1 MKKLILPLLVL
12 FILASCSSDDDN
24 ATQQVIEPLVITK
37 ADYETNYSPGGDLFT
52 LFATDPANVSIPIPG
67 EDQIWDF
74 SELDELASG
83 VFGGSDFIVP
93 SDPAFPTATYAEEI
107 SGFYFISGVESND
120 YDGFRFYEL
129 NDNGLFGLGLAQN
142 QPAVLNVE
150 AIGAV
155 INYEAQTR
163 PYTGTP
169 KLPNVLLPVE
179 FGDTSTTTNGIEDT
193 SSFTVNAPAFGL
205 NNTPGQTVNTYD
217 VTQEVIASGTANFKG
232 IGEKRVLVTKSVT
245 TTTINYFLGGA
256 PAPAALLSTLGV
268 TDGAT
273 STETTYRFI
282 AEDLGSGGFI
292 DVDESGTITGARF
305 RKQ

>member
-1 MKKLILPLLVL
+1 MKKLILPLLAL
-12 FILASCSSDDDN
+12 IILSSCSSDDDN
-24 ATQQVIEPLVITK
+24 APQVIEPLVITK
-37 ADYETNYSPGGDLFT
+37 ADCETHYSPGGEAFT
-52 LFATDPANVSIPIPG
+52 VFATSASNVTIPVPG
-67 EDQIWDF
+67 EDQVWDF
-74 SELDELASG
+74 SVLDELGSTL
-83 VFGGSDFIVP
+83 VGGSDFINP

-129 NDNGLFGLGLAQN
+129 NDDGLFGLGLAQN
-142 QPAVLNVE
+142 QSAVLNVQT
-150 AIGAV
+150 IGAV

-163 PYTGTP
+163 PHTGTS
-169 KLPNVLLPVE
+169 KLPSVLFPAE
-179 FGDTSTTTNGIEDT
+179 FGDSAITTYGIEDT

-205 NNTPGQTVNTYD
+205 NNTPGKTVNTYD

-256 PAPAALLSTLGV
+256 PAPAALLSMLGV
-268 TDGAT
+268 TDGDT

-282 AEDLGSGGFI
+282 AEDLGSAGFI
-292 DVDESGTITGARF
+292 DVDDTGTITGARF

>member
-1 MKKLILPLLVL
+1 MKKFILPLFALL
-12 FILASCSSDDDN
+12 ILSSCSSDDDN
-24 ATQQVIEPLVITK
+24 APQVVEPLVITQ
-37 ADYETNYSPGGDLFT
+37 ADYETNYSPGGESFT
-52 LFATDPANVSIPIPG
+52 RFVTSTSNVTIPIPG

-74 SELDELASG
+74 SSLDELGLA
-83 VFGGSDFIVP
+83 VFGGPNYVNP
-93 SDPAFPTATYAEEI
+93 SDPAFPTATYAEAI
-107 SGFYFISGVESND
+107 SGLYFISGVESND

-129 NDNGLFGLGLAQN
+129 SENGLFGLGLTQD
-142 QPAVLNVE
+142 QPAVLSVE

-169 KLPNVLLPVE
+169 KLPIVLFPAK
-179 FGDTSTTTNGIEDT
+179 FGDPAITTNGIEDT

-205 NNTPGQTVNTYD
+205 SNTPGQTVNTFD

-256 PAPAALLSTLGV
+256 PAPAALLSMLGV
-268 TDGAT
+268 TDGST

-282 AEDLGSGGFI
+282 AEDLGSAGFI
-292 DVDESGTITGARF
+292 DVDESGNITSARF